1 MEKELTFEEALKQ
14 LELLVKDLESG
25 TLALEKSLDKYQEG
39 VKLAKYC
46 HDLLQK
52 AEAVVVKMVKDN
64 ELVDFPKLN
73 D

>member
-1 MEKELTFEEALKQ
+1 MEKERTFEEALKE
-14 LELLVKDLESG
+14 LEMLVRDLESG
-25 TLALEKSLDKYQEG
+25 TLALEKSLEKYQQG

-52 AEAVVVKMVKDN
+52 AEEVIVKMVKEN
-64 ELVDFPKLN
+64 ELVDFPKLS

>member
-14 LELLVKDLESG
+14 LELLVRDLESG

-39 VKLAKYC
+39 VRLAKYC

-52 AEAVVVKMVKDN
+52 AETVVVKMVKDN